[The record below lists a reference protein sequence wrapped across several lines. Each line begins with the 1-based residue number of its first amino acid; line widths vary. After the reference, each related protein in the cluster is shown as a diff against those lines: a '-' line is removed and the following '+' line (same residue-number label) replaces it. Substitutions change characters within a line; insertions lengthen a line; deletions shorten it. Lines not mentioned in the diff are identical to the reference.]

1 MPKKDERDQVI
12 GEILRILYERKANTW
27 SVQDKGV
34 LVAAIKLQL
43 EERSPETIQQVI
55 EK

>member
-1 MPKKDERDQVI
+1 MPTKEERDKLI
-12 GEILRILYERKANTW
+12 AEIVRTLYDRKANTW

-43 EERSPETIQQVI
+43 EEKPAGTIQQVI
-55 EK
+55 SK